1 MRTSSFSNA
10 KVIDLLNGYFV
21 PVHISN
27 DDCREGGPAPV
38 EERELRDRIYRA
50 ALEAGLDAG
59 TVCAYLV
66 TPEGKPV
73 ATAPLNR
80 DVAADPVKLAELME
94 RVVRDLDVTKGEPLV
109 PPQPYKGPKAVSD
122 DSLMVHVV
130 TRYLERKGDELVPY
144 DLSQSLG
151 TKQAIGWG
159 NLPSESWVEL
169 SRDDWLKLLPT
180 GDVAAD
186 TAWQPDAKVAAM
198 VLNHF
203 YPPTENT
210 DLAKNR
216 LDELS
221 LSAKVESVND
231 GVVRARV
238 EGRLRMKHPFYHDDD
253 KNFVSAD
260 TIGYLE
266 FDADKKA
273 IRSFELVTDGA
284 TYGGNTDFLHPFG
297 AAVRSVA
304 PPK

>member
-27 DDCREGGPAPV
+27 DDCREGGPAPP

-66 TPEGKPV
+66 TPEGRPV

-94 RVVRDLDVTKGEPLV
+94 RVIRELGVTKGEPLV
-109 PPQPYKGPKAVSD
+109 RPLPYKGPKPVSP

-130 TRYLERKGDELVPY
+130 TRYLERKGEELVPY
-144 DLSQSLG
+144 DVSASLG

-159 NLPSESWVEL
+159 NLPSESWIEL
-169 SRDDWLKLLPT
+169 GKDDWLKLLPADDIGT
-180 GDVAAD
+180 D
-186 TAWQPDAKVAAM
+186 TAWQPDTKVAAM
-198 VLNHF
+198 MLHHF

-216 LDELS
+216 MDELA
-221 LSAKVESVND
+221 LSAKVESIDD

-238 EGRLRMKHPFYHDDD
+238 DGHLRMKHHFYHDDD
-253 KNFVSAD
+253 NNFVTTD
-260 TIGYLE
+260 VVGYLE
-266 FDADKKA
+266 FDAGKKG
-273 IRSFELVTDGA
+273 IRSLVLVTDGA